1 MEVVR
6 AFPRARISLS
16 GQSVFDTMKRDDS
29 SFGVSLIRRDS
40 ITREEREVLDAVLR
54 EVESWRDFLSAWMD
68 AWGV

>member
-6 AFPRARISLS
+6 AVSRARISLS
-16 GQSVFDTMKRDDS
+16 GMSVFDTIRRDDS
-29 SFGVSLIRRDS
+29 SFGISLIRRDS

-54 EVESWRDFLSAWMD
+54 EVERWRKFLSAGLD